1 MASYIHHR
9 FVMGIESTEFYQYI
23 VPFLVGLV
31 FGVVLSMLIHLHSSL
46 KDKEREL
53 KELATTDTLTKLPN
67 RRTILDFLEFEVNRA
82 RRNRSR
88 LSVALIDLDD
98 FKTIN
103 DTYGHLVGD
112 QVLRELASLIRGN
125 LRSTDMVGRY
135 GGEEFIV
142 VMPETD
148 FTTAA
153 GVVERL
159 RKVVEETFFEP
170 VGSVS
175 ISVGLTSLRE
185 GDSVE
190 SLLRRADEFLYR
202 AKREGKNRVIA
213 G

>member
-1 MASYIHHR
+1 
-9 FVMGIESTEFYQYI
+9 MGIESTEFYQYI